1 MPMVA
6 LRTLL
11 EEKDIHV
18 ALSVEA
24 SGTFVRR
31 VLLPSGM
38 ARFFG
43 RVQPTILDRVHYLT
57 PQQRGCNFFKV
68 YLFYHLDNICIIFYH
83 LDFIWIIFF

>member
-24 SGTFVRR
+24 SGTFVR
-31 VLLPSGM
+31 
-38 ARFFG
+38 
-43 RVQPTILDRVHYLT
+43 
-57 PQQRGCNFFKV
+57 
-68 YLFYHLDNICIIFYH
+68 
-83 LDFIWIIFF
+83 